1 MYGLRMTITPSF
13 NNPFLQPSKVG
24 SPLLLDS
31 TKALYEMNSIYD
43 RSPNGHHL
51 ILNDIVIDELGL
63 ACDGVEGHGAYTG
76 LSEPDAFTVLA
87 AINVPAAPAQ
97 TSQIFISMAES
108 ATPLSGCRLAIT
120 SAGTLTASM
129 GSSPSVTIRDCGGA
143 VGGWTIFATSFSD
156 DGISC
161 LRMNGDTYKAPVV
174 GTRNYAKRP
183 MILGGGY
190 KAPHNIGISG
200 HIGLFGVYEG
210 AFSESEMM
218 TLIQKGRSVMKDK
231 GTPIG

>member
-1 MYGLRMTITPSF
+1 
-13 NNPFLQPSKVG
+13 VG

-43 RSPNGHHL
+43 RSPSGHHL
-51 ILNDIVIDELGL
+51 ILNDIVIDALGL
-63 ACDGVEGHGAYTG
+63 VCDGVEGHGAYTG
-76 LSEPDAFTVLA
+76 LSEPDDFTVLT
-87 AINVPAAPAQ
+87 AINIPTAPAQ

-108 ATPLSGCRLAIT
+108 ASPLSGCRLAIT
-120 SAGTLTASM
+120 NTGTLTASM
-129 GSSPSVTIRDCGGA
+129 GSSPSVTIRDCGHA

-156 DGISC
+156 EGISC
-161 LRMNGDTYKAPVV
+161 LRMNGDAYKAPVA

-190 KAPHNIGISG
+190 RAPHNIGISG

-218 TLIQKGRSVMKDK
+218 TLIQKGKAVMKDK
-231 GTPIG
+231 GIIIG